1 MASQRSRQVWVT
13 PPCTG
18 YRKVRDF
25 VPVLVEHA
33 ARPGDCYHNDNNA
46 ARVDI
51 VSLITMMGA
60 T

>member
-1 MASQRSRQVWVT
+1 MWVT